1 MAQKTQKSGENE
13 QLKHI
18 GIENSIDRVVQTR
31 TRRKD
36 ASSKSIYKKKAAYLD
51 KKKRM
56 AKFSDIQSGLRRKNS
71 KIAPNIEI
79 WKGYL

>member
-1 MAQKTQKSGENE
+1 M
-13 QLKHI
+13 KHI

-79 WKGYL
+79 